1 MKSAKVD
8 LKDKKSL
15 IKVVVAFVVLAVL
28 LVLAGTL
35 IKNAADISRLNT
47 QLEEAQSKYNQQI
60 EENSSLKAILD
71 SEDKDDYIE
80 AEAREE
86 GYVKDGEVVLYDVG
100 NE

>member
-1 MKSAKVD
+1 MKSAKFD

-15 IKVVVAFVVLAVL
+15 IKAVVAFVVLAVL

-47 QLEEAQSKYNQQI
+47 QLEEAQSKYNQQL

-71 SEDKDDYIE
+71 SEDKNDYIE
-80 AEAREE
+80 EQARDE
-86 GYVKDGEVVLYDVG
+86 GYIKDGEIVLHDVG
-100 NE
+100 D